1 MVSLLLAQQGIR
13 RIDRYPS
20 FSPSH
25 PRTRG
30 LLPNPLR
37 DLFRLVAGRRS
48 QNADKKRFVQQKQK
62 GLPRHSA
69 KEKKALIPITLPNFI
84 YLEAEQMPGY
94 EKFGKHEIVR

>member
-1 MVSLLLAQQGIR
+1 MVSVLLAQQGIR

-20 FSPSH
+20 FSPSQPH
-25 PRTRG
+25 TRG

-37 DLFRLVAGRRS
+37 ELFRLVAGRRS
-48 QNADKKRFVQQKQK
+48 QNADKKRFVQQKQ
-62 GLPRHSA
+62 HSP

-94 EKFGKHEIVR
+94 EKFGKHEIVW